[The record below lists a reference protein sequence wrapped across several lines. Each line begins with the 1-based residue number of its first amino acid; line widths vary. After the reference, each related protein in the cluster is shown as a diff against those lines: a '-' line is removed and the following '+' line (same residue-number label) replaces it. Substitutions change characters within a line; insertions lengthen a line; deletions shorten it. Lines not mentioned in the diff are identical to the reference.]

1 MTATA
6 TKSFKEFFSLASVER
21 LSASFGDTPWLKE
34 RRLRGWKAFEQ
45 GLAEKDRKTG
55 TRWLKGAAQWPEQPM
70 EPGPKLAIP
79 EALKPRLDGEWGP
92 LAGAMSFG
100 CEGTE
105 PVLLDEEARKAGVLF
120 LPLGEALRLRP
131 DLIEKHLFSRTAVD
145 ETLYAALHAAY
156 FGQGALVYIPRNVKL
171 EKPLRLR
178 GAHTGGHAGFFPH
191 TLVIAEAG
199 SEATVVDE
207 AHSAGE
213 APGLLAG
220 VAELILQPNARL
232 NYINFQALNHAS
244 GAALR
249 QSTVLADDA
258 RLYTLGVVAGG
269 AWSTSFL
276 GTRIEGGGGSVDL
289 LGLALASGGQQVEIR
304 TLQDHVG
311 RSGNS
316 DALVKSILRGSSRFY
331 FDGVVKIFKS
341 GQNTNAFQSNPNL
354 LLSSDARAE
363 SIPTLEIEA
372 DDVACKHA
380 ASIGGIDEDEKFY
393 LLSRGIPIRET
404 ETMITEGFAAEL
416 AQRLPDER
424 LQERFVAILNRLAS
438 QASASL
444 A

>member
-6 TKSFKEFFSLASVER
+6 TRTFKEHFSLESVQR
-21 LSASFGDTPWLKE
+21 LSKSFGDPDWLRAKRLQGWEAYE
-34 RRLRGWKAFEQ
+34 RMLG
-45 GLAEKDRKTG
+45 AEKRETG
-55 TRWLKGAAQWPEQPM
+55 TRWLKSAERFPEQPLDG
-70 EPGPKLAIP
+70 GPKLPLPQAF
-79 EALKPRLDGEWGP
+79 KPVLDGEWGP
-92 LAGAMSFG
+92 QSGAMSFG
-100 CEGTE
+100 CEASE
-105 PVLLDEEARKAGVLF
+105 PVLLTEEAKAAGVLF
-120 LPLGEALRLRP
+120 LPLSEAVRSHGALLERY
-131 DLIEKHLFSRTAVD
+131 LFSRTAVD

-156 FGQGALVYIPRNVKL
+156 FGQGALVFLPKNVKL

-178 GAHTGGHAGFFPH
+178 GVHTGGHAGFFPH
-191 TLVIAEAG
+191 TLVIAEEGA
-199 SEATVVDE
+199 EATVVDE

-213 APGLLAG
+213 APGLLSS
-220 VAELILQPNARL
+220 VAELILGRNSRV
-232 NYINFQALNHAS
+232 NYINVQSLNTAS
-244 GAALR
+244 GAVLR
-249 QSTVLADDA
+249 QSTALADDA
-258 RLYTLGVVAGG
+258 RLYTLGVVCGG
-269 AWSTSFL
+269 AWSTSYL

-289 LGLALASGGQQVEIR
+289 LGLALAKGEQQVEIR

-404 ETMITEGFAAEL
+404 ETIITEGFAAEL
-416 AQRLPDER
+416 AQRLPNEG
-424 LQERFVAILNRLAS
+424 LQERFIAILNRLAS
-438 QASASL
+438 AA
-444 A
+444 

>member
-6 TKSFKEFFSLASVER
+6 TKSFREFFSAASVER
-21 LSASFGDTPWLKE
+21 RSDAFGDPAWLKA
-34 RRLRGWKAFEQ
+34 RRLAGWQAWERL
-45 GLAEKDRKTG
+45 LASEDRRSG
-55 TRWLKGAAQWPEQPM
+55 SRWLKAAEAQPDQALDPGARLE
-70 EPGPKLAIP
+70 IP
-79 EALKPRLDGEWGP
+79 AELKPALDGEWGP
-92 LAGAMSFG
+92 LAGAMTYG
-100 CEGTE
+100 CEATE
-105 PVLLDEEARKAGVLF
+105 PVLLDPEAAGEGVLF
-120 LPLGEALRLRP
+120 LTLAEALRTRP
-131 DLIEKHLFSRTAVD
+131 DLLERHLFSRTAPD

-156 FGQGALVYIPRNVKL
+156 LGQGALVYIPKNVKL
-171 EKPLRLR
+171 ERPLRLR
-178 GAHTGGHAGFFPH
+178 GVHTGGHAGFFPH
-191 TLVIAEAG
+191 TLVVAEEG

-213 APGLLAG
+213 APGLLCG
-220 VAELILQPNARL
+220 VAELVLGRNARV
-232 NYINFQALNHAS
+232 NYIHFQNLNRTS
-244 GAALR
+244 GAVLR
-249 QSTVLADDA
+249 QSTALADDA

-269 AWSTSFL
+269 AWSTSYL

-289 LGLALASGGQQVEIR
+289 LALALADGRQQMEIR

-316 DALVKSILRGSSRFY
+316 DALVKSILRGASRFY

-393 LLSRGIPIRET
+393 LLSRGIPLRET
-404 ETMITEGFAAEL
+404 ETIITEGFAAEL
-416 AQRLPDER
+416 AQRLPNES

-438 QASASL
+438 RAG
-444 A
+444 

>member
-6 TKSFKEFFSLASVER
+6 AKTFKEYFSLASVER
-21 LSASFGDTPWLKE
+21 LSAAFGDTPWLKAK
-34 RRLRGWKAFEQ
+34 RLRGWEAFEH

-55 TRWLKGAAQWPEQPM
+55 ARWLKGPQNWPDQALET
-70 EPGPKLAIP
+70 GPKLALP
-79 EALKPRLDGEWGP
+79 EALKPSLDGEWGP

-100 CEGTE
+100 CEATE
-105 PVLLDEEARKAGVLF
+105 PVLLDEEARRAGVLF
-120 LPLGEALRLRP
+120 MPLSEAVRKRP
-131 DLIEKHLFSRTAVD
+131 DLLEKYLFSRTAVD

-156 FGQGALVYIPRNVKL
+156 FGQGALVYIPKNVKL
-171 EKPLRLR
+171 DKPLRLR

-191 TLVIAEAG
+191 TLVVAEEG
-199 SEATVVDE
+199 SEATLVDE
-207 AHSAGE
+207 AHSAG
-213 APGLLAG
+213 AAAGLLAG
-220 VAELILQPNARL
+220 VAELILAPNARL
-232 NYINFQALNHAS
+232 NYINFQGLNLAS

-249 QSTVLADDA
+249 QSTALADDA
-258 RLYTLGVVAGG
+258 RLYTLGVVAGA
-269 AWSTSFL
+269 AWSTSYL
-276 GTRIEGGGGSVDL
+276 GTRIEGGGGGVDL
-289 LGLALASGGQQVEIR
+289 LGLALGSGTQQIEIR

-438 QASASL
+438 TASAPL

>member
-6 TKSFKEFFSLASVER
+6 TRTFKEHFSLESVER
-21 LSASFGDTPWLKE
+21 LSRSFGDTDWLRAK
-34 RRLRGWKAFEQ
+34 RLQGWEAFGRMLGASPRE
-45 GLAEKDRKTG
+45 TG
-55 TRWLKGAAQWPEQPM
+55 TRWLKTAERFPDQPLDGGA
-70 EPGPKLAIP
+70 KLSMP
-79 EALKPRLDGEWGP
+79 RDLKPALDGEWGP

-100 CEGTE
+100 CEATE
-105 PVLLDEEARKAGVLF
+105 PVLLDEEARSAGVLF
-120 LPLGEALRLRP
+120 LPLAEALRSHGEILRR
-131 DLIEKHLFSRTAVD
+131 HLFSRTRVD

-156 FGQGALVYIPRNVKL
+156 FGQGALVYLPRNVKL

-178 GAHTGGHAGFFPH
+178 GVHTGGHAGFFPH
-191 TLVIAEAG
+191 TLVVAEEGAEA
-199 SEATVVDE
+199 TIVDE

-213 APGLLAG
+213 APGLLSS
-220 VAELILQPNARL
+220 VAELVLGPNSKV
-232 NYINFQALNHAS
+232 NYINVQGLNLAS
-244 GAALR
+244 GAVLR
-249 QSTVLADDA
+249 QSTALADDA
-258 RLYTLGVVAGG
+258 RLYTLGVVCGG

-289 LGLALASGGQQVEIR
+289 LGLALAKGGQQIEIR

-316 DALVKSILRGSSRFY
+316 DALVKSILRGASRFY

-354 LLSSDARAE
+354 LLSSEARAE
-363 SIPTLEIEA
+363 SVPTLEIEA

-404 ETMITEGFAAEL
+404 ETIITEGFAAEL
-416 AQRLPDER
+416 AQRLPNEG
-424 LQERFVAILNRLAS
+424 LQERFIAILNRLAS
-438 QASASL
+438 AA
-444 A
+444 